1 METLRLILKPRTIE
15 FLEKLRD
22 SSTEVQMQTFG
33 IDTSEQ
39 LQIELARN
47 KRLLK
52 LNPETWRQWD
62 ILDKNSKKVIGN
74 CGFHNLDVTHF
85 RAEIG
90 YWLNAKYRRKGI
102 MKETVTRILKFAF
115 EEMNLNRIQACISP
129 DNISSRSVVEHLH
142 FTKEGLL
149 REHYNDGKKIHD
161 SLIYS
166 ILKKE
171 FYEKK

>member
-1 METLRLILKPRTIE
+1 METERLILQPRTIE

-33 IDTSEQ
+33 IDTPKQ
-39 LQIELARN
+39 LNIELARN
-47 KRLLK
+47 QRLLK
-52 LNPETWRQWD
+52 LDPETWRQWD

-74 CGFHNLDVTHF
+74 CGFHNHDARHL
-85 RAEIG
+85 RAEVG

-102 MKETVTRILKFAF
+102 MKEAIRRVLKFAF
-115 EEMNLNRIQACISP
+115 EEMNLNRVQACISP
-129 DNISSRSVVEHLH
+129 DNISSQKVVEHLH
-142 FTKEGLL
+142 FTKEGLM
-149 REHYNDGKKIHD
+149 REHYHDGEKIHD

-171 FYEKK
+171 FIR